1 MLAGSWLDNHYP
13 ARIQP
18 GLVLTIIQPGPS
30 QHSQAHPATAGG
42 VGYKSPATMSDNIN
56 YGIIRNRHHTSTV
69 ALGVTLYPG
78 WILAG

>member
-18 GLVLTIIQPGPS
+18 GANDYPARTQP
-30 QHSQAHPATAGG
+30 AHPATAGG

-69 ALGVTLYPG
+69 ALGVTLCPG